1 MTRMNSLTHE
11 FVTYIPETLDEG
23 MLYVSIPFAT
33 IAHMCC
39 CGCGNEVVTPLD
51 PDGWKMTF
59 DGKTISLSPSIG
71 NWGLDCQ
78 SHYWI
83 SRNQVLWA
91 RHLPNE
97 VIASGRDL
105 STIKRAWRSI
115 SSRLFRRIRK
125 DSKG

>member
-33 IAHMCC
+33 VAHMCC

-71 NWGLDCQ
+71 NWGLDCR

-83 SRNQVLWA
+83 DRNQVRWA
-91 RHLPNE
+91 RHLPDE
-97 VIASGRDL
+97 ARVSGRAFN
-105 STIKRAWRSI
+105 SIKRAWQSI
-115 SSRLFRRIRK
+115 SSRLFRRIKK
-125 DSKG
+125 DTEG